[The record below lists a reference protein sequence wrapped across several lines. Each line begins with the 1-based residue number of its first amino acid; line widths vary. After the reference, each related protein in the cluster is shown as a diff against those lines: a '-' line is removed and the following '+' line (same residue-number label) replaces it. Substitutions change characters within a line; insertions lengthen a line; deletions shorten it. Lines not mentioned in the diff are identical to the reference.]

1 MLPGSFARYMAV
13 SAPLIRDAFIVFSS
27 SPSFSKEAIPK
38 LQVITP
44 SIFRAGCPGSGLSCK
59 NILCDGL
66 PQRFPIAA
74 TLFERAG
81 GTPTDSFVSLHL
93 EPLMGMVRRSAA
105 VSGYQESHHAYESP
119 PAP

>member
-1 MLPGSFARYMAV
+1 MLPRSFARYMAV
-13 SAPLIRDAFIVFSS
+13 SAPLIRAAFIVFSS

-44 SIFRAGCPGSGLSCK
+44 SIFRAGCPDQ